1 MQKVVHKSKERGV
14 AEHGWLH
21 SHFSFS
27 FADWYEPTRM
37 GFGALRVIN
46 DDIVAPASGFG
57 MHPHRDMEIIT
68 IVNEGAVTH
77 ADSMGNQGAVV
88 PAGDVQVMSAGTGV
102 VHAEHNES
110 PDVPLKL
117 FQIWIFPKVEG
128 VEPVYGQASF
138 GEPLVNE
145 IETLVAP
152 VGEDYQLTINQ
163 DAYIS
168 RAKIEKG
175 TSLEYE
181 IRIPGNGVY
190 VFAVSG
196 EVDAEGEVLGER
208 DALGV
213 WDTGHVALKAISDTT
228 LLLIEVPM

>member
-1 MQKVVHKSKERGV
+1 
-14 AEHGWLH
+14 
-21 SHFSFS
+21 
-27 FADWYEPTRM
+27 M

-46 DDIVAPASGFG
+46 DDIVAPATGFG

-77 ADSMGNQGAVV
+77 TDSMGNKGAVV

-117 FQIWIFPKVEG
+117 FQIWIFPKAEG
-128 VEPVYGQASF
+128 IEPAYGQASF
-138 GEPLVNE
+138 SKSVPNE

-152 VGEDYQLTINQ
+152 VGEDYPLTINQ

-175 TSLEYE
+175 RRFDYN

-190 VFAVSG
+190 VFVVEGSA
-196 EVDAEGEVLGER
+196 DIEGEKMVDR
-208 DALGV
+208 DAIGV
-213 WDTGHVALKAISDTT
+213 WDADSVHIHTTTDTN
-228 LLLIEVPM
+228 LLFIEVPL

>member
-1 MQKVVHKSKERGV
+1 
-14 AEHGWLH
+14 
-21 SHFSFS
+21 
-27 FADWYEPTRM
+27 M

-46 DDIVAPASGFG
+46 DDIVAPATGFG

-77 ADSMGNQGAVV
+77 TDSMGNKGAVV

-117 FQIWIFPKVEG
+117 FQIWIFPKAEG
-128 VEPVYGQASF
+128 IEPAYGQASF
-138 GEPLVNE
+138 GDPVLNE

-152 VGEDYQLTINQ
+152 VGDDHPLTINQ

-175 TSLEYE
+175 KSLNYE
-181 IRIPGNGVY
+181 VRIPGNGVY
-190 VFAVSG
+190 TFVVDGDVEVEGDGLSG
-196 EVDAEGEVLGER
+196 R

-213 WDTGHVALKAISDTT
+213 WDTDTLSVRAVSEAT
-228 LLLIEVPM
+228 LLFIEVPM